1 MKREYQLSFKN
12 ETAFIG
18 LFSENDTQS
27 SKDFVSLPPKKNA
40 EKRQL

>member
-18 LFSENDTQS
+18 LFSGNDTQS
-27 SKDFVSLPPKKNA
+27 SKDFVSLPPKK
-40 EKRQL
+40 KR